1 MVAADACVRSGWE
14 YFSPARHVAAALGLY
29 AVVGVVLGLSCA
41 CLLWLEWRILGRR
54 WVASS
59 RRSVLV
65 RAAFYGVVGAL
76 ASMSTALYTFS
87 GEHVARTLARTAGPV
102 VFMAIAG
109 AATGG
114 GAALLIVAASALR
127 ASQRRKFWLIVLA
140 FAVTGALVVW
150 IDLTQYV
157 SLYSR
162 IHTILELSSALILG
176 AVFALALH
184 ASRRASPRAAAAVRF
199 ASWLGF
205 AWLLLFVC
213 VPRIRLRIDDW
224 LRQVWL
230 EEAYVG
236 RVLRREQI
244 AEAFLR
250 APLHWQ
256 GLYMSRVGRVRER
269 FPLGPATTAP
279 EWLDPPREDPAFA
292 AQIEALRA
300 PARGYNV
307 IVYYVDTLRND
318 VARDPKV
325 MPNLAR
331 FAASSLD
338 FRRAYAAG
346 SDTLR
351 SLPAIT
357 GGNYDVS
364 STTDN
369 DVLRVAKRAGYDRH
383 LVIAKSAH
391 EFIGKLR
398 PEFHFDRSVDVE
410 DYPKEMQVWGYGAQ
424 QSTARPVVDRAI
436 EFLSSRAH
444 TTKPFLLWL
453 FNFDQHNWHELDTP
467 YVEHLA
473 EAHHIPIEGGGRD
486 AWRYR
491 AVASGIDAEFGR
503 FVQELEKR
511 KLLDST
517 VVLFVS
523 DHGESLG
530 QNGFWVHSVFL
541 WDQLVR
547 VPLILHAPGLGA
559 RRIESR
565 VSLVDVAPTLSRYLV
580 STPSLAGYQ
589 GEDLLGYTVPN
600 RPPRRLPLLLT
611 AASKDV
617 LVRVG
622 MVDPVRDWKLVLSM
636 EAALPEL
643 YDLSDSNPDDENLAE
658 ANPKTTLEMLR
669 ALSRSPVFPRNADD
683 FDLRDTKEQRAQ
695 WASESGVNGFKN

>member
-14 YFSPARHVAAALGLY
+14 YFSALRHVAASLGLY
-29 AVVGVVLGLSCA
+29 AMVGVLLGSLTSG
-41 CLLWLEWRILGRR
+41 LLWLEWRLLGRR
-54 WVASS
+54 LPAQG
-59 RRSVLV
+59 RRSLLA
-65 RAAFYGVVGAL
+65 RAAFYGGIGAL
-76 ASMSTALYTFS
+76 SSMSTAIYTFS
-87 GEHVARTLARTAGPV
+87 GEHVARTLAGTLGPI

-109 AATGG
+109 GATAV
-114 GAALLIVAASALR
+114 GAALLIVALR
-127 ASQRRKFWLIVLA
+127 ALGAGKRRPFWLITALLA
-140 FAVTGALVVW
+140 CLGCVVVW

-162 IHTILELSSALILG
+162 IHTILELTSALILG
-176 AVFALALH
+176 AVFALAFQALCL
-184 ASRRASPRAAAAVRF
+184 ASPRGAGFVR
-199 ASWLGF
+199 GF
-205 AWLLLFVC
+205 ALLGLGWLVLFVC
-213 VPRIRLRIDDW
+213 VPRIRLRVDDW
-224 LRQVWL
+224 LRHVWL
-230 EEAYVG
+230 DEAYVG

-256 GLYMSRVGRVRER
+256 GLYMSRVDRVRER
-269 FPLGPATTAP
+269 FPLGAATTAP
-279 EWLDPPREDPAFA
+279 EWLAEPSEEPEFA
-292 AQIEALRA
+292 ARIEALRQ
-300 PARGYNV
+300 PKRGYNV

-331 FAASSLD
+331 FAESSLD

-364 STTDN
+364 STPDN
-369 DVLRVAKRAGYDRH
+369 DILRVAKRANYDSR
-383 LVIAKSAH
+383 LVIAKSAR

-398 PEFHFDRSVDVE
+398 PEFHFDRTVDVE

-424 QSTARPVVDRAI
+424 QSTARPLVDRAI
-436 EFLSSRAH
+436 EFFGSRTH
-444 TTKPFLLWL
+444 TSKPFLLWL

-467 YVEHLA
+467 HVEKLA
-473 EAHHIPIEGGGRD
+473 ELHHIPIEGGGQD

-491 AVASGIDAEFGR
+491 AIAAGIDAEFGR
-503 FVQELEKR
+503 LVKELEQR
-511 KLLDST
+511 KLLENT
-517 VVLFVS
+517 VVLFLS
-523 DHGESLG
+523 DHGEALG

-547 VPLILHAPGLGA
+547 VPLIVHAPGLGS
-559 RRIESR
+559 RRIDSR
-565 VSLVDVAPTLSRYLV
+565 VSLVDVAPTLARYMV
-580 STPSLAGYQ
+580 PTPSMAGYQ
-589 GEDLLGYTVPN
+589 GEDLLGYAVPN
-600 RPPRRLPLLLT
+600 RPVRRLPLLLT

-622 MVDPVRDWKLVLSM
+622 MVDPVRDWKLVLSF

-643 YDLSDSNPDDENLAE
+643 YDLSDTSPDDENLAE
-658 ANPKTTLEMLR
+658 AHAKTALEMLR
-669 ALSRSPVFPRNADD
+669 RLSRSPVFPRNSDD
-683 FDLRDTKEQRAQ
+683 FDLRDTREQRAQ
-695 WASESGVNGFKN
+695 SAGGAAAGKN

>member
-1 MVAADACVRSGWE
+1 MVGADACVRSGWE
-14 YFSPARHVAAALGLY
+14 YFSAARHAAASLGLY
-29 AVVGVVLGLSCA
+29 AMVGVVLGLVTSG
-41 CLLWLEWRILGRR
+41 LLLLEWRLLGRR
-54 WVASS
+54 LPE
-59 RRSVLV
+59 RGPRTLLL
-65 RAAFYGVVGAL
+65 RATFYGVVGAL
-76 ASMSTALYTFS
+76 SSMSTAIYTFS
-87 GEHVARTLARTAGPV
+87 GEHVARSVARTIGPI
-102 VFMAIAG
+102 VFMSCAG
-109 AATGG
+109 LSTAS
-114 GAALLIVAASALR
+114 GAALLLFALACLHAGKR
-127 ASQRRKFWLIVLA
+127 GRFWLLVLL
-140 FAVTGALVVW
+140 FAISGTVVVW

-162 IHTILELSSALILG
+162 IHTILELASALILG

-184 ASRRASPRAAAAVRF
+184 AAALASPRTERLVRV
-199 ASWLGF
+199 ASMLGF
-205 AWLLLFVC
+205 GWLALFVC

-224 LRQVWL
+224 LRHVWL
-230 EEAYVG
+230 DEAYVG

-256 GLYMSRVGRVRER
+256 GLYLSRVERVRER
-269 FPLGPATTAP
+269 FPLGAPTTAP
-279 EWLDPPREDPAFA
+279 EWLDPPPEEPAFA
-292 AQIEALRA
+292 SQIESMRE
-300 PARGYNV
+300 PKRGYNV

-331 FAASSLD
+331 FAENSLD

-364 STTDN
+364 STPDN
-369 DVLRVAKRAGYDRH
+369 DILRVAKRAHYDRQ
-383 LVIAKSAH
+383 LVIAKSAR

-398 PEFHFDRSVDVE
+398 PEFRFDRTVDVE

-424 QSTARPVVDRAI
+424 QSTARPLVDRAI

-453 FNFDQHNWHELDTP
+453 FNFDQHNWHELETP
-467 YVEHLA
+467 YVEQLA
-473 EAHHIPIEGGGRD
+473 AAHHIPIEGGGQA

-491 AVASGIDAEFGR
+491 AIAAGIDAEFGR
-503 FVQELEKR
+503 LVKELEKR
-511 KLLDST
+511 KLLDTT

-523 DHGESLG
+523 DHGEALG

-541 WDQLVR
+541 WDQLIQ
-547 VPLILHAPGLGA
+547 VPLIVHAPGVGA
-559 RRIESR
+559 RRIDSR
-565 VSLVDVAPTLSRYLV
+565 VSLVDVAPTLARYMV
-580 STPSLAGYQ
+580 PTPSLAGYQ
-589 GEDLLGYTVPN
+589 GEDLLGYAVPN

-611 AASKDV
+611 AASKDM

-622 MVDPVRDWKLVLSM
+622 MLDPVKDWKLVLSF

-643 YDLSDSNPDDENLAE
+643 YDLSDSDPDDENLAD
-658 ANPKTTLEMLR
+658 AHPQTTLSMLR

-695 WASESGVNGFKN
+695 WASDAAPPIKK